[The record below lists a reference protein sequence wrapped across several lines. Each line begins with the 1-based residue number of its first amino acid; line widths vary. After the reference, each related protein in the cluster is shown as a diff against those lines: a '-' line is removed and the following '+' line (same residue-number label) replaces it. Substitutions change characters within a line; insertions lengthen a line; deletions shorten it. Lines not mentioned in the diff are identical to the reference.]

1 MADRK
6 LRAPVAD
13 IPKMN
18 SISTGLPLISLPS
31 AASSGSAA
39 IASGSQLLNQDA
51 QQIANPDNQNLLD
64 PLTNVSQSNLL
75 AEAGADVVRASNNM
89 LGTLLDIFA

>member
-1 MADRK
+1 
-6 LRAPVAD
+6 
-13 IPKMN
+13 MN